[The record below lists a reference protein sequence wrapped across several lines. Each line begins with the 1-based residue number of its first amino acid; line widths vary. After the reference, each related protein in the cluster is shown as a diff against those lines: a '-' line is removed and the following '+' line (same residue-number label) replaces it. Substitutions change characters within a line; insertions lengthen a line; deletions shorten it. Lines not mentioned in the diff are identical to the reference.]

1 MNYYKKR
8 ILLLSIISFPILF
21 GQFTYRKSTGAHEG
35 STGAP
40 GDATCAG
47 SGCHADASITKND
60 ILVNSLIFP
69 TADSTYVPGTTYKI
83 ILKVKNPGIKRF
95 GFELVALKKA
105 DDKNVGT
112 FKITESTRTHL
123 LTHDVKGDTRTS
135 VTHSLKGTPETPA
148 GSNSNEWTFDWT
160 APANSEGEIV
170 FYYATN
176 NTNNNNA
183 NTGDKIY
190 LSSFK
195 IKPATNPNSISQYI
209 DETSVI
215 ASYNSNSD
223 QFILKYSLKNNKNIT
238 IVIND
243 NLGRT
248 IYNRTNIAT
257 TTGQQNNEITLG
269 NNKLSKGIYFVN
281 LIIDNTKISKKVFV
295 N

>member
-1 MNYYKKR
+1 MNYKKH
-8 ILLLSIISFPILF
+8 ILLLTIISFPLLF

-40 GDATCAG
+40 GDATCKS
-47 SGCHADASITKND
+47 SGCHADAAIIKND
-60 ILVNSLIFP
+60 VLVNSLIFP
-69 TADSTYVPGTTYKI
+69 TLDSTYVPGTTYKI

-135 VTHSLKGTPETPA
+135 VTHSLKGTPETPT

-160 APANSEGEIV
+160 APANNEGEIV

-190 LSSFK
+190 LSSFN
-195 IKPATNPNSISQYI
+195 IKPKSNPNSINEYI
-209 DETSVI
+209 DKTSVS
-215 ASYNSNSD
+215 ALYNSNTEK
-223 QFILKYSLKNNKNIT
+223 FILKYTLKNNKNIA

-248 IYNRTNIAT
+248 IYHQTNIVST
-257 TTGQQNNEITLG
+257 KGQQSQEIAVE